1 MRRGKFVSRGVCFFY
16 FSLFLFG
23 AILFGARTKSVL
35 NGFFRIFFFFFAI
48 WYRTKYHGG
57 RGRRGKLKL
66 NDISLYSK

>member
-35 NGFFRIFFFFFAI
+35 SGFFRIFFFFFFLQYGI
-48 WYRTKYHGG
+48 ERNITEKGG
-57 RGRRGKLKL
+57 EGKVKV
-66 NDISLYSK
+66 K

>member
-1 MRRGKFVSRGVCFFY
+1 MRCGKFVSRGVCFFY

-35 NGFFRIFFFFFAI
+35 NGFFRIFFFFLQYGI
-48 WYRTKYHGG
+48 ERNITEKGG
-57 RGRRGKLKL
+57 RGKLKL